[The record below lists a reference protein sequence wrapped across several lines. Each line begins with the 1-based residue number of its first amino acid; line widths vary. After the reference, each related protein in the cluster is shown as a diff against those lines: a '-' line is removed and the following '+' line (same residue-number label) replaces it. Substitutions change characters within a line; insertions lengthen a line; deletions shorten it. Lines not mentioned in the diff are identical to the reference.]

1 MSQSG
6 RTRIA
11 ITVVL
16 VVLIGAVGAF
26 LLPVLVHETKAP
38 VPTTFRAEVTFAVPA
53 EGLPVGGPLRVSARL
68 PGGQTLTTTEPMP
81 ANANGKAVT
90 GMILDGIADAEW
102 PEAARPQIVGE
113 SLAFPGVDS
122 IGGDP
127 DRSGVPLSL
136 SVSGRPD
143 QALVLRIALVGGAGN
158 DIEAGR
164 CQVGLS
170 ARGVV
175 AASSEDLASAGVTL
189 TAPFAPAQDVLVGLR
204 DALTK
209 SGWTA
214 EVEAGGAVL
223 LRALPEGAAI
233 GSAILTV
240 AYEGIPNP
248 PYLWSIELVP

>member
-1 MSQSG
+1 MPQSG

-16 VVLIGAVGAF
+16 VALIGAVGAF

-53 EGLPVGGPLRVSARL
+53 EGLPRGAPLRVTARL
-68 PGGQTLTTTEPMP
+68 PGGQTLTTTEPLP

-113 SLAFPGVDS
+113 SLAFPGVEL

-143 QALVLRIALVGGAGN
+143 QALVLRISVSGGPRL
-158 DIEAGR
+158 EAESPA
-164 CQVGLS
+164 QISFS
-170 ARGVV
+170 ARSVV
-175 AASSEDLASAGVTL
+175 GDVEVEVVSAAQSVTH
-189 TAPFAPAQDVLVGLR
+189 PFAFL
-204 DALTK
+204 ALSELQQALEK
-209 SGWTA
+209 EGWTTVW
-214 EVEAGGAVL
+214 ESGGTL
-223 LRALPEGAAI
+223 LVSTLPDGAAI

-240 AYEGIPNP
+240 AYEGIQDP
-248 PYLWSIELVP
+248 PFLWTIELVP